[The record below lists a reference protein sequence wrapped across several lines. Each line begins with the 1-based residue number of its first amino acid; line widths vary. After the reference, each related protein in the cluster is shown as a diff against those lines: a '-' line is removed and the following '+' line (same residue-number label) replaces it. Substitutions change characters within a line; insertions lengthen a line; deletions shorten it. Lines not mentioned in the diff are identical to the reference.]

1 MSDDAT
7 PPPLHELE
15 TEIMDVAWSREE
27 TTVRD
32 VLDELNARSERVR
45 AYTTVMTVMTRLCDK
60 GLLERRR
67 RGKTDVY
74 HAALDREEYDERRS
88 AGQVAELL
96 DTYGD
101 RALVHFARS
110 LQKLDPDR
118 RERLRRLA
126 RRTKD

>member
-1 MSDDAT
+1 
-7 PPPLHELE
+7 
-15 TEIMDVAWSREE
+15 MDVVWAGDE
-27 TTVRD
+27 TTVRA
-32 VLDELNARSERVR
+32 VLDHLNARSERLR
-45 AYTTVMTVMTRLCDK
+45 AYTTVMTVMSRLCEK

-67 RGKTDVY
+67 SGKTDVY
-74 HAALDREEYDERRS
+74 RASLNRDEYDERRS

-126 RRTKD
+126 RRQQG